1 MLKDFCQVH
10 AIGSDIDYRMISVKD
25 GEDDRVYIHPNGEKE
40 AKILEYKF
48 YKICQGRV
56 STGQQLEA
64 QGRKILVPKV
74 AAGSNVAWF
83 RFSDLCDKPLGAADY
98 LAIGTAFHTVFL
110 ADIPKLT
117 LQERDQVRRF
127 ITLIDALYDRHTK
140 FLCTAADDPISL
152 FQVSEEDKKNTA
164 FDEVFAWDRT
174 VSRLLEM
181 QSVKYLTDVARS
193 LDAEEFLGQ
202 FAVRSLTDEDMKEM
216 WRRYDAD
223 DSGELDLEELRFLLE
238 DLLEKEQ
245 GHRNLTEEVFSTC
258 LEAIDTNNDKVVS
271 FEEFETYLSDYTV
284 VRSTVRL

>member
-1 MLKDFCQVH
+1 MSSL
-10 AIGSDIDYRMISVKD
+10 
-25 GEDDRVYIHPNGEKE
+25 YIHEVQNHG
-40 AKILEYKF
+40 ANRT
-48 YKICQGRV
+48 Q
-56 STGQQLEA
+56 
-64 QGRKILVPKV
+64 
-74 AAGSNVAWF
+74 
-83 RFSDLCDKPLGAADY
+83 DK
-98 LAIGTAFHTVFL
+98 
-110 ADIPKLT
+110 
-117 LQERDQVRRF
+117 
-127 ITLIDALYDRHTK
+127 
-140 FLCTAADDPISL
+140 
-152 FQVSEEDKKNTA
+152 
-164 FDEVFAWDRT
+164 VFAWDRT

-223 DSGELDLEELRFLLE
+223 DSGELDLEELRFLLQ